1 MSIDC
6 VAAILGASR
15 PHLDALQ
22 AAALAGPR
30 GGWVAAGFVRNAV
43 WDALAGR
50 VPDVASLADL
60 DLVHHDAANRAPD
73 ADAVFEAAL
82 RAARPL
88 PWSVV
93 NQARAHGW
101 NSHAPYADLSAALAH
116 WPETATAVAARLV
129 AGRVEILAPLGVED
143 LMGGIVRPGP
153 AHAAEPAVV
162 RARLAAKGWQARWP
176 GLRLIGLDGR

>member
-1 MSIDC
+1 MSRDR
-6 VAAILGASR
+6 VAAILAASR

-30 GGWVAAGFVRNAV
+30 GAWIAAGFVRNAV

-50 VPDVASLADL
+50 SPEVAGLADL
-60 DLVHHDAANRAPD
+60 DLVHHDASNLAPE
-73 ADAVFEAAL
+73 ADAAFEAVL
-82 RAARPL
+82 HAARPL

-101 NSHAPYADLSAALAH
+101 NGHAPYADLPAALAH

-143 LMGGIVRPGP
+143 LLGGIIRPGP

-162 RARLAAKGWQARWP
+162 RARMAAKGWPARWP
-176 GLRLIGLDGR
+176 ALRLIGLDGR

>member
-1 MSIDC
+1 MSLER
-6 VAAILGASR
+6 VAAILAGSR

-30 GGWVAAGFVRNAV
+30 GGWLAAGFVRNAV

-60 DLVHHDAANRAPD
+60 DLVHHDPTNLAPE
-73 ADAVFEAAL
+73 ADAAFEAAL

-101 NSHAPYADLSAALAH
+101 NGHAPYRDLTAALAH
-116 WPETATAVAARLV
+116 WTETATAVAARLV
-129 AGRVEILAPLGVED
+129 AGRVEVLAPLGVED
-143 LMGGIVRPGP
+143 LLGGIVRPGP
-153 AHAAEPAVV
+153 AYAANPAVV
-162 RARLAAKGWQARWP
+162 RARLTAKGWQARWP